1 MIYISLLCLLVGFPL
16 SKKEKSTK
24 ISPEMNWQ
32 KIKISI
38 STKISKTVTTIEQN
52 KNF

>member
-1 MIYISLLCLLVGFPL
+1 
-16 SKKEKSTK
+16 
-24 ISPEMNWQ
+24 MNWQ

-52 KNF
+52 KNFRLESFLFGRKIITSTALQL